1 MFVLQLLCVFWYVLI
16 WRILLRSVSHVR
28 LPRKFSKYTS
38 LRAIFSST
46 LDDER
51 SDDEG
56 DDEPAKEKAE

>member
-1 MFVLQLLCVFWYVLI
+1 MFREISLNI
-16 WRILLRSVSHVR
+16 
-28 LPRKFSKYTS
+28 PP

-56 DDEPAKEKAE
+56 DDDPAKEKAE